1 MDKREKCFAD
11 YGRGCSALTN
21 MNCKGCNFYKSETQ
35 YQEESIAIDKLLR
48 KRGWVWLDGLWQK

>member
-1 MDKREKCFAD
+1 VDKREKCFAD
-11 YGRGCSALTN
+11 YGRGCSALTD

-48 KRGWVWLDGLWQK
+48 KRGWVWLNGMWQK